1 MCGIFG
7 YVGSKNNAVGLTLEA
22 LKKLEYRG
30 YDSWGIGVEVNGR
43 FIIDKHAGK
52 IGNAKTNLPSSNFA
66 FGHTRWATHGGVTD
80 INAHPHLDCSGKIAV
95 VHNGIVE
102 NYQEIK
108 NLLTERHKIVSE
120 TDTELI
126 AHLIEDY
133 YYYKKISL
141 YEAVRQAF
149 LKLRGLSAFLVA
161 ETSSK
166 TLIAVKTGSPLVVG
180 IGKGENMVGS
190 DVNCLLSLTKN
201 VIFIEDGQLAQIT
214 DSHINLFS
222 VETGKKIK
230 PKVQKITWEAT
241 TATKGSFP
249 HFMLKEIHEQPRVLE
264 NISQNFS
271 ERIANFANLLKRFS
285 KIYLVGCG
293 TAHYVAIA
301 GSYILSKVANKE
313 VIPVAGSEFVYKLPF
328 LGKNTLIIFLSQSG
342 ETMDIIEPLK
352 KVKQKKVKTAA
363 LVNVFGST
371 LYRLADY
378 KIWLEAGPEIC
389 VLTTKA
395 CIAKLGILGLTC
407 YDLIGKHDY
416 GNQLLKKCI
425 NDLRLILNLKFQEK
439 YLDPLVEL
447 LYKKQHIYVIGRGL
461 SYPIGLETALKIKE
475 DSYIHAEAFSGG
487 ELKHGPITL
496 AEKETPYFVLA
507 PSDETYEATLS
518 NAMEIKARGG
528 LIIGLSEKPNDIFDY
543 HIPVADSGIFTMNT
557 QLAIAQLLAYKLT
570 VKRGYDPDKPRNL
583 AKSVTVK

>member
-7 YVGSKNNAVGLTLEA
+7 YVGSKNNAAGLTLEA

-30 YDSWGIGVEVNGR
+30 YDSWGIGVEVNKR

-52 IGNAKTNLPSSNFA
+52 IGIAKINLPSSNFA

-108 NLLTERHKIVSE
+108 NLLVGRHTIISE
-120 TDTELI
+120 TDTELV

-133 YYYKKISL
+133 CKKL
-141 YEAVRQAF
+141 PLHEAVRQAF
-149 LKLRGLSAFLVA
+149 SKLRGLSAFLVA

-166 TLIAVKTGSPLVVG
+166 TLIAVKTGSPLVIG

-190 DVNCLLSLTKN
+190 DVNCLLPLTKN

-214 DSHINLFS
+214 DNHINLFS
-222 VETGKKIK
+222 VGTGKKIK

-271 ERIANFANLLKRFS
+271 ERIANFVNLLKRFS

-313 VIPVAGSEFVYKLPF
+313 VIPVAGSEFVYKEPF
-328 LGKNTLIIFLSQSG
+328 LGKDTLVIFLSQSG
-342 ETMDIIEPLK
+342 ETMDIVEPLK
-352 KVKQKKVKTAA
+352 RVKQKGIKTAA

-371 LYRLADY
+371 LYRLADF

-389 VLTTKA
+389 VLSTKT
-395 CIAKLGILGLTC
+395 CIAKLGILGLTS
-407 YDLIGKHDY
+407 YGLMGKYED
-416 GNQLLKKCI
+416 GNKLLRKCI
-425 NDLRLILNLKFQEK
+425 NDLNFILKPKFQEK
-439 YLDPLVEL
+439 YLDYLVAL
-447 LYKKQHIYVIGRGL
+447 LYKKEHFYVIGRGL
-461 SYPIGLETALKIKE
+461 SYPIALEAALKIKE

-487 ELKHGPITL
+487 ELKHGPIAL
-496 AEKETPYFVLA
+496 AEKETPYFVLV
-507 PSDETYEATLS
+507 PSDETYEETLS

-543 HIPVADSGIFTMNT
+543 HIPVADSGIFTVNT
-557 QLAIAQLLAYKLT
+557 QLAIVQLLAYKLT
-570 VKRGYDPDKPRNL
+570 VKKGYDPDKPRNL

>member
-7 YVGSKNNAVGLTLEA
+7 YVGTKNNAAELTLEA

-30 YDSWGIGVEVNGR
+30 YDSWGIGVETSRKFV
-43 FIIDKHAGK
+43 IDKHAGK
-52 IGNAKTNLPSSNFA
+52 IGIAKTNLPGSDFA
-66 FGHTRWATHGGVTD
+66 FGHTRWATHGSVTD
-80 INAHPHLDCSGKIAV
+80 TNAHPHLDCSGKIAV

-108 NLLTERHKIVSE
+108 NLLADKHKIVSE
-120 TDTELI
+120 TDTELV

-133 YYYKKISL
+133 FYNKKL
-141 YEAVRQAF
+141 PLHEAVRQAF

-161 ETSSK
+161 ETGSK
-166 TLIAVKTGSPLVVG
+166 TLVAVKTGSPLVVG
-180 IGKGENMVGS
+180 VGKGENMVGS

-201 VIFIEDGQLAQIT
+201 VIFIEDSQLVQIT
-214 DSHINLFS
+214 KNNINLFS
-222 VETGKKIK
+222 VETGKEIK

-241 TATKGSFP
+241 TATKGDFP
-249 HFMLKEIHEQPRVLE
+249 HFMLKEIHEEPRVLE

-271 ERIANFANLLKRFS
+271 ERITNFANLLKGFS
-285 KIYLVGCG
+285 KIYLVACG

-313 VIPVAGSEFVYKLPF
+313 VIPVAGSEFVYKEPF
-328 LGKNTLIIFLSQSG
+328 LEKNTLVVFLSQSG

-371 LYRLADY
+371 LYRLADF
-378 KIWLEAGPEIC
+378 KICLEAGPEIC
-389 VLTTKA
+389 VLSTKT
-395 CIAKLGILGLTC
+395 CIAKLGILGLTS
-407 YDLIGKHDY
+407 YGLIEKYED
-416 GNQLLKKCI
+416 GNKLLKKCI
-425 NDLRLILNLKFQEK
+425 NDLNFALNSNFQDK
-439 YLDPLVEL
+439 YLDPLAAL
-447 LYKKQHIYVIGRGL
+447 LYKKEHFYVIGRGL
-461 SYPIGLETALKIKE
+461 SYPIALEAALKIKE

-487 ELKHGPITL
+487 ELKHGPIAL

-507 PSDETYEATLS
+507 PNDETYEETLS

-543 HIPVADSGIFTMNT
+543 HIPVADSGIFTMIT